1 MSKERVK
8 HWPLTIISWLFLVGL
23 FFHKLAF
30 SNLILARGD
39 TFLYFY
45 PYWHAAQEALRA
57 GRLPLWNGDIF
68 MGAPLLANSQMGFFY
83 PPNWPLWL
91 GLEVPYAV
99 SATIV
104 LHVFIAGLGTA
115 VLARQTVKLSWTAS
129 LFTAALFALGGYF
142 TAQVEHVNQ
151 IQGLAWL
158 PWLLWAAAPLTIHHS
173 QFTIHHLFIPL
184 FFTLQLLAG
193 HTQTAFI
200 SGIAIAL
207 FLIGMQVSRYK
218 VQGATQEHTIH
229 NSPFTIHHSQLF
241 TPWLWLLLAV
251 LLALLLASAQLLP
264 TLELTGLSSREG
276 GLTTNEVLSF
286 SLHPLLLTRSLLP
299 LYGQSIFTEYVAFVP
314 LTALLLAFTA
324 VWSWRTDRRVWP
336 LVLLTAVG
344 LFLALGRFNGLS
356 YLLAQL
362 PGFDLFRAQ
371 ARWLVVYALGV
382 SLLAGIG
389 LDGLRQAPRRAIY
402 AGAGLLLLL
411 IAWGFAAPLLSLF
424 FPTPPEAPI
433 EVPGS
438 INLIGWLGELALALF
453 LLTRR
458 SHEQGAIIHH
468 SPFTI
473 HHSLFTISLLTLF
486 LASHALPY
494 NNLTTPEAYFDQR
507 PPSLRI
513 QAANEG
519 HVVPGRVLSLSNIFF
534 DPGDQGEIRSI
545 YADQLSEQALYDYIV
560 AIKAKEIIAP
570 NLPMIVG
577 TPSLDGFDG
586 GILPLRSYSELMSR
600 TVLAGQ
606 VTTDGRLREYLTAVP
621 DPLWLDW
628 FNVRFL
634 ITDKTTD
641 EWIDGIYYDTQH
653 PVTVF
658 AGRRQ
663 EMGYVPHEFQ
673 ATAVL
678 IRTDSGDTPPG
689 QLIGFV
695 RRDGQPERLVM
706 PLRRVATSPD
716 VWLAEARNPVQF
728 ESLILE
734 AGERDW
740 EVRAVTLF
748 SGITGA
754 FQTAVPGNYRLI
766 HSGDVKIYENLD
778 VLPRVFGLAHP
789 SQLFSPAGVQLVD
802 EVVSYEAGHIVV
814 RTNFA
819 QPTMLVVTEAFY
831 PGWVAQVGGENTAV
845 VSVADFFI
853 GLEVPPGR
861 QEVVLTFTPQRVRWG
876 LLGSLIG
883 LLVWLGLVGWLWR
896 RT

>member
-1 MSKERVK
+1 MNKERIK
-8 HWPLTIISWLFLVGL
+8 HWPLPIDHWLLTISYWLFLVGL

-83 PPNWPLWL
+83 PLNWPLWL
-91 GLEVPYAV
+91 GLDVPYAV

-104 LHVFIAGLGTA
+104 GHVLIAGLGTA
-115 VLARQTVKLSWTAS
+115 VLARQTIKLSWTAS
-129 LFTAALFALGGYF
+129 LFTAVLFALGGYF
-142 TAQVEHVNQ
+142 TAQVEHINQ

-158 PWLLWAAAPLTIHHS
+158 PWLLWATSFTIHHS
-173 QFTIHHLFIPL
+173 PFTIHHLVTPL
-184 FFTLQLLAG
+184 FFALQLLAG

-200 SGIAIAL
+200 SGVAVAL
-207 FLIGMQVSRYK
+207 FIIGVQGARYK
-218 VQGATQEHTIH
+218 VQGRSLPLAPRTLPLAQ
-229 NSPFTIHHSQLF
+229 
-241 TPWLWLLLAV
+241 PWLYLLLAV

-264 TLELTGLSSREG
+264 TLELTSFSSREG

-299 LYGQSIFTEYVAFVP
+299 LYGHSIFTEYVAFVP

-371 ARWLVVYALGV
+371 ARWLVVYALGL

-389 LDGLRQAPRRAIY
+389 LDGLRQVPRRAIY

-411 IAWGFAAPLLSLF
+411 IAWGFAAPFLAQGV
-424 FPTPPEAPI
+424 PTPPEAPI
-433 EVPGS
+433 EVPGT

-473 HHSLFTISLLTLF
+473 HHSLFTISIFALF
-486 LASHALPY
+486 LASRALPY
-494 NNLTTPEAYFDQR
+494 NNPTTPEAYFDQR
-507 PPSLRI
+507 PPSLRL

-519 HVVPGRVLSLSNIFF
+519 RAVHGRVLSLSNIFF

-600 TVLAGQ
+600 TVLGGQ

-634 ITDKTTD
+634 ITDKTGD
-641 EWIDGIYYDTQH
+641 EWINGIYYDTQH
-653 PVTVF
+653 PVTV
-658 AGRRQ
+658 AAEQRV
-663 EMGYVPHEFQ
+663 ELGYVPPFT

-678 IRTDSGDTPPG
+678 IRTDSGGNPPG
-689 QLIGFV
+689 QLIGLTSEAG
-695 RRDGQPERLVM
+695 RLERVDM
-706 PLRRVATSPD
+706 TLRRVETEPE
-716 VWLAEARNPVQF
+716 VWLAEAGNPVQF
-728 ESLILE
+728 ESLMLE

-740 EVRAVTLF
+740 EVRAVTLLN
-748 SGITGA
+748 GVTGA
-754 FQTAVPGNYRLI
+754 FHTAVPGNYRLV

-778 VLPRVFGLAHP
+778 VLPRVFGLADS
-789 SQLFSPAGVQLVD
+789 SQLFSSAGVQWVD

-831 PGWVAQVGGENTAV
+831 PGWVAQVGGVDTAV
-845 VSVADFFI
+845 FSVADFFI
-853 GLEVPPGR
+853 GVELPAGR
-861 QEVVLTFTPQRVRWG
+861 QEVVLEFAPQRVTWG
-876 LLGSLIG
+876 MLGTAVGILL
-883 LLVWLGLVGWLWR
+883 WFGLVGWAWR
-896 RT
+896 RI